1 MLLQLKWQNYLLAM
15 KSKLFW
21 VISLAAAIILSN
33 SQFSQAQV
41 SLADGGGSGY
51 MAVNSYN
58 GVEFKNIYILQ
69 IDVKAANVNV
79 PNWSI
84 MVRVNDPIRNSEGK
98 VMDPSKISIRLNNV
112 SGNAPTIQEI
122 GANTNPIPL
131 SMAEVPII
139 QYSRA
144 PIQTG
149 AFEYSK
155 QMKFS
160 FDIIIAAGSY
170 LEALKSWQNYSMN
183 LIFILRNAQDQ
194 VISQTNRVFG
204 MQIQPTGTP
213 PLDPTTPTL
222 GIQVNSNARNGLLE
236 FKTISDYVNGV
247 SQTYQNGLSIT
258 ANTPY
263 AVQVKAASS
272 NFIAND
278 NTLPINTVSLSIKD
292 PTNSAVGGTIALL
305 ENVQTV
311 FNAINMGT
319 QARLFDIR
327 YFTQPN
333 DERMLKSKPGNY
345 QTTLTYTLIPQ

>member
-1 MLLQLKWQNYLLAM
+1 MLLNTQL
-15 KSKLFW
+15 
-21 VISLAAAIILSN
+21 SL
-33 SQFSQAQV
+33 AQV

-51 MAVNSYN
+51 MPVNSYN
-58 GVEFKNIYILQ
+58 GVEHKNIYILQ

-79 PNWSI
+79 ANWSL
-84 MVRVNDPIRNSEGK
+84 MARVNDPIRNSEGK
-98 VMDPSKISIRLNNV
+98 IMDPSKVSIRLNNV
-112 SGNAPTIQEI
+112 SGNSPSIQEM

-131 SMAEVPII
+131 SMAEVSII
-139 QYSRA
+139 RYSRA
-144 PIQTG
+144 PIQSGPTE
-149 AFEYSK
+149 FTK
-155 QMKFS
+155 QMKLS

-183 LIFILRNAQDQ
+183 LVFVLRNAQDQ
-194 VISQTNRVFG
+194 VISQTNRIFG
-204 MQIQPTGTP
+204 MQIQPSGTP
-213 PLDPTTPTL
+213 PPDSTTPTL

-272 NFIAND
+272 NFTAVN
-278 NTLPINTVSLSIKD
+278 NTLPISTVSLSLKD
-292 PTNSAVGGTIALL
+292 PSNSAVGGTIALL

-311 FNAINMGT
+311 FNAINTGT

-333 DERMLKSKPGNY
+333 DERMLNSKPGNY